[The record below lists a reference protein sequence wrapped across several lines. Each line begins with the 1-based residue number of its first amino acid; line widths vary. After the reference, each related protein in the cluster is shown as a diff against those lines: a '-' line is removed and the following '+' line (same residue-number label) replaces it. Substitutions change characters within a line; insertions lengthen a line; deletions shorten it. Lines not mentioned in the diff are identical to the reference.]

1 MRRKNNKGFTLVEL
15 LVTISILGVVSVMA
29 MPIVRNIVEAN
40 NMKKFITYK
49 DSVESSAKLYV
60 DSYAD
65 DLFGKRKSGCTYVTY
80 DQMQEKS
87 LIKDIIQDSVSCDS
101 SKTFVKVVKLNG
113 KYSYS
118 SQIGCGS
125 SNEKNKNIKDSEINI
140 LYPKEEISKTQP
152 CDFNSNLR
160 FKYLVVPENYTGT
173 SKKRLEVK
181 IRLTSATGIL
191 HNGEEIYYTWRE
203 SRDDASKDAWTKAS
217 FKGVS
222 NSKQEKEILGG
233 NDITIDS
240 RGIVS
245 PDKKTGKYYLA
256 VKFVKVLDITGT
268 SLNDEEKTVTFGPF
282 NIDNDPPVIN
292 SLNIVS
298 SDSSFNS
305 TAVKVN
311 IQATDNNKLS
321 SIKELSV
328 CVKTDNSE
336 CEDDDFED
344 YKGSYPLRLTGKYD
358 GSTKKVYAWV
368 KDNAGNISEKK
379 EATYQ
384 VYKEC
389 STVKIDKSNLI
400 SKGSCSKKCG
410 SGSRLDKYGLVDK
423 HTEKKCSGEKV
434 VTEKCNTM
442 DCCSEVKYS
451 DSESC
456 SKKCGGGTYGQ
467 NAYSKYDSSIRCPS
481 RDKKTGGSKCNTQS

>member
-1 MRRKNNKGFTLVEL
+1 MRRRNNKGFTLVEL
-15 LVTISILGVVSVMA
+15 LVTISILGIVSVMA

-60 DSYAD
+60 DSYAE
-65 DLFGKRKSGCTYVTY
+65 DLFGKRNSGCTYVTY

-125 SNEKNKNIKDSEINI
+125 SNEK
-140 LYPKEEISKTQP
+140 ISKTQP

-203 SRDDASKDAWTKAS
+203 SRDDASKDTWTKAS

-233 NDITIDS
+233 NDITID
-240 RGIVS
+240 
-245 PDKKTGKYYLA
+245 
-256 VKFVKVLDITGT
+256 
-268 SLNDEEKTVTFGPF
+268 
-282 NIDNDPPVIN
+282 
-292 SLNIVS
+292 
-298 SDSSFNS
+298 
-305 TAVKVN
+305 
-311 IQATDNNKLS
+311 
-321 SIKELSV
+321 
-328 CVKTDNSE
+328 
-336 CEDDDFED
+336 
-344 YKGSYPLRLTGKYD
+344 
-358 GSTKKVYAWV
+358 
-368 KDNAGNISEKK
+368 
-379 EATYQ
+379 
-384 VYKEC
+384 
-389 STVKIDKSNLI
+389 
-400 SKGSCSKKCG
+400 
-410 SGSRLDKYGLVDK
+410 
-423 HTEKKCSGEKV
+423 
-434 VTEKCNTM
+434 
-442 DCCSEVKYS
+442 
-451 DSESC
+451 
-456 SKKCGGGTYGQ
+456 
-467 NAYSKYDSSIRCPS
+467 
-481 RDKKTGGSKCNTQS
+481 

>member
-1 MRRKNNKGFTLVEL
+1 MRRRNNKGFTLVEL
-15 LVTISILGVVSVMA
+15 LVTISILGIVSVMA

-60 DSYAD
+60 DSYAE
-65 DLFGKRKSGCTYVTY
+65 DLFGKRNSGCTYVTY

-140 LYPKEEISKTQP
+140 LYPKEEISKTEP
-152 CDFNSNLR
+152 CNFNSNLR

-203 SRDDASKDAWTKAS
+203 SRDDASKDTWTKAS

-245 PDKKTGKYYLA
+245 PDKKTGNYYLA

-268 SLNDEEKTVTFGPF
+268 SLNEDHSVYH
-282 NIDNDPPVIN
+282 IYYLILLIL
-292 SLNIVS
+292 SLLIIHLIV
-298 SDSSFNS
+298 
-305 TAVKVN
+305 
-311 IQATDNNKLS
+311 Q
-321 SIKELSV
+321 
-328 CVKTDNSE
+328 
-336 CEDDDFED
+336 
-344 YKGSYPLRLTGKYD
+344 
-358 GSTKKVYAWV
+358 
-368 KDNAGNISEKK
+368 
-379 EATYQ
+379 Q
-384 VYKEC
+384 
-389 STVKIDKSNLI
+389 
-400 SKGSCSKKCG
+400 
-410 SGSRLDKYGLVDK
+410 
-423 HTEKKCSGEKV
+423 
-434 VTEKCNTM
+434 
-442 DCCSEVKYS
+442 
-451 DSESC
+451 
-456 SKKCGGGTYGQ
+456 
-467 NAYSKYDSSIRCPS
+467 
-481 RDKKTGGSKCNTQS
+481 